1 METRFFNKKN
11 NRKDTPRLNLPSPLS
26 AITTIT
32 IVDNTVITMNISER
46 CCNRNGSPINKLVSL
61 LTRPGYPAKQKSK
74 IFKCLWQ
81 RFREEDLKL

>member
-1 METRFFNKKN
+1 METRFSNKKN
-11 NRKDTPRLNLPSPLS
+11 NRKDTPYLNLPSPLS

-32 IVDNTVITMNISER
+32 IVDNAVNTMNTSER
-46 CCNRNGSPINKLVSL
+46 CINRSGSPINKLVSL